1 MYGCLIYDGPLHLQ
15 QICSGAPLQVVVA
28 PAHRAPRSAWVMR
41 YQLGNSMDVQFA
53 TAEQPGAAPRA
64 GERAN
69 RASQHDAADDEQRGT
84 QQPPSQP
91 VTGSITAAVP

>member
-1 MYGCLIYDGPLHLQ
+1 
-15 QICSGAPLQVVVA
+15 
-28 PAHRAPRSAWVMR
+28 MR

-69 RASQHDAADDEQRGT
+69 RGASQRDAADDEQ
-84 QQPPSQP
+84 QPPSQL
-91 VTGSITAAVP
+91 VTGSTTAAVP